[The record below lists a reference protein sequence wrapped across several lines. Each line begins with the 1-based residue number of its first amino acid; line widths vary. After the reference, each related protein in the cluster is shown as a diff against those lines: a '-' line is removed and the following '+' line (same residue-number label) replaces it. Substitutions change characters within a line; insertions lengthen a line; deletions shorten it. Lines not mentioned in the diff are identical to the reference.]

1 MLSIVC
7 GKFNQG
13 LVKTLVDFKIENCT
27 GFHSNSGVMA
37 SEEVEEEWLLKYVT
51 LMWASVCYIFSSLAA
66 AVDNVGRSGLMADLF
81 SGPAELLIT

>member
-1 MLSIVC
+1 
-7 GKFNQG
+7 
-13 LVKTLVDFKIENCT
+13 
-27 GFHSNSGVMA
+27 MA